1 MSDHWLQ
8 VENLCRYYRR
18 GPQEV
23 RAVDR
28 ASFSLPKGEFAAIV
42 GASGAGKS
50 TVLNLLTGLDK
61 PTSGKV
67 VIGGLSISDLSRK
80 QLSEFRAHQT
90 GIIFQSFNLIP
101 HYSAL
106 KNVELAL
113 VFLEFSAGER
123 RARATETL
131 TRLGLGDRMT
141 HKPGDLSGGEQQR
154 VAIARAIVKNP
165 DLILADEP
173 TGNLDHDNTRQI
185 MKYLEDLNNRG
196 MTVILVTHDTE
207 MASHCARRIIKM
219 QYGRII
225 SDNFNK
231 INQVDAE

>member
-8 VENLCRYYRR
+8 VENLCRYYSR

-28 ASFSLPKGEFAAIV
+28 ASFSLSKGEFAAIV

-80 QLSEFRAHQT
+80 QLSEFRAHHT

-113 VFLEFSAGER
+113 VFLEFSASER

-131 TRLGLGDRMT
+131 TKLGLGDRMT

-207 MASHCARRIIKM
+207 MASRCARRIIKM
-219 QYGRII
+219 QYGQII
-225 SDNFNK
+225 SDDFNK
-231 INQVDAE
+231 IDQVNAE